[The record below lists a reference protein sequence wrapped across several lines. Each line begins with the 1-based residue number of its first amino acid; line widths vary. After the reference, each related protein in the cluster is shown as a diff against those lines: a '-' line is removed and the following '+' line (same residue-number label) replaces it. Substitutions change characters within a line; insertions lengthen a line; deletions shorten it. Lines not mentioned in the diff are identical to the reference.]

1 MNISMRRLL
10 PLFLLLWLLPACAEL
25 PGLLPSGRGV
35 ETVVTDESLFQ
46 AAEADYHRQAY
57 GRAYQ
62 SYAQYLERYPG
73 GPHAAEARLREA
85 ELLGLK
91 GDWQGSLGLYQGIL
105 ARQPEPGVALK
116 ARYGIG
122 RAYFKLGQYQQ
133 AAQTLDSLTAV
144 GDLPRSMWF
153 STQALL
159 TEIALKQG
167 NIPDAYS
174 RLRLAAQDLPSGD
187 QEWFE
192 DLKTRVVEAAS
203 PEDLESLADL
213 YRDSPLSA
221 ALVLRLAR
229 LCQQAGQSGE
239 TQKWVKLLQERY
251 PGSLEAKAGQGL
263 LAEGP
268 GGKVTLGCLLPL
280 SGELS
285 NIGFRVQRGMELAA
299 REARVDLIFKDAPND
314 PETVSQQVQGLAQ
327 DPRVLAILGPLSGGI
342 AQPAAAAAQDA
353 GVPLVALSQKA
364 DLTQTGNLI
373 FHAFLIPRQQAR
385 ALVRRCT
392 EMGLRRFAILYP
404 DSAYGRAFLQAF
416 QEDLAAAG
424 LDLASQEVYAPG
436 TQDFTQALSSL
447 KEALLAQA
455 PETAAATALFI
466 PDDAAAVSAI
476 AGQLANSPRAGVQ
489 LLGTNLLHNP
499 EITPEQSAA
508 LEGVWFCDA
517 FFGGDPDPAVQ
528 AFVAA
533 YRQQYGEA
541 PDYLAA
547 QGYLMVGLFG
557 RLARSG
563 GPLSRANLA
572 PKLQSLKAASDLP
585 WFRGFNRQREEE
597 AAIYLLTFQDGR
609 VQMLAPPAAS
619 PASE

>member
-1 MNISMRRLL
+1 
-10 PLFLLLWLLPACAEL
+10 
-25 PGLLPSGRGV
+25 
-35 ETVVTDESLFQ
+35 
-46 AAEADYHRQAY
+46 
-57 GRAYQ
+57 
-62 SYAQYLERYPG
+62 
-73 GPHAAEARLREA
+73 
-85 ELLGLK
+85 
-91 GDWQGSLGLYQGIL
+91 
-105 ARQPEPGVALK
+105 
-116 ARYGIG
+116 
-122 RAYFKLGQYQQ
+122 
-133 AAQTLDSLTAV
+133 
-144 GDLPRSMWF
+144 
-153 STQALL
+153 
-159 TEIALKQG
+159 
-167 NIPDAYS
+167 
-174 RLRLAAQDLPSGD
+174 
-187 QEWFE
+187 
-192 DLKTRVVEAAS
+192 VVEAAS

-299 REARVDLIFKDAPND
+299 REARVDLIFKDTPND

-327 DPRVLAILGPLSGGI
+327 DPRVLAILGPLSAGI

-436 TQDFTQALSSL
+436 TQDFTQELTSL
-447 KEALLAQA
+447 KEALSAQG
-455 PETAAATALFI
+455 PETVPATALFI
-466 PDDAAAVSAI
+466 PDDVMAVSAI
-476 AGQLANSPRAGVQ
+476 AGQLAESPLAGVQ

-499 EITPEQSAA
+499 GITPEQAAA
-508 LEGVWFCDA
+508 LKGVWFSDA
-517 FFGGDPDPAVQ
+517 FFEGDPNPAVQ
-528 AFVAA
+528 AFVGN
-533 YRQQYGEA
+533 YRQKYGET

-547 QGYLMVGLFG
+547 QGYLLVRLFG
-557 RLARSG
+557 RLAKSG
-563 GPLSRANLA
+563 GPLSRADLA
-572 PKLQSLKAASDLP
+572 SKLSSLKADPDLP
-585 WFRGFNRQREEE
+585 WFRGFNRQGEEE

-609 VQMLAPPAAS
+609 VQMLTPPAPA

>member
-1 MNISMRRLL
+1 MRRLL

-25 PGLLPSGRGV
+25 PGLPPSGRGV

-91 GDWQGSLGLYQGIL
+91 GDWQGSLGLYQDIL

-144 GDLPRSMWF
+144 GDLPRSLWF

-299 REARVDLIFKDAPND
+299 REARVDLIFKDTPND

-327 DPRVLAILGPLSGGI
+327 DPRVLAILGPLSAGI

-364 DLTQTGNLI
+364 DLTQTGNLV

-385 ALVRRCT
+385 ALVRRGT

-404 DSAYGRAFLQAF
+404 DSAYGRAFLEAF
-416 QEDLAAAG
+416 QKELAAAG
-424 LDLASQEVYAPG
+424 LGLAAQEMYTPG
-436 TQDFTQALSSL
+436 TQDFTQELTSL
-447 KEALLAQA
+447 KEALSAQG
-455 PETAAATALFI
+455 PETVPATALFI
-466 PDDAAAVSAI
+466 PDDVMAVSAI
-476 AGQLANSPRAGVQ
+476 AGQLAESPLAGVQ

-499 EITPEQSAA
+499 GITPEQAAA
-508 LEGVWFCDA
+508 LKGVWFSDA
-517 FFGGDPDPAVQ
+517 FFEGDPNPAVQ
-528 AFVAA
+528 AFVGN
-533 YRQQYGEA
+533 YRQKYGET

-547 QGYLMVGLFG
+547 QGYLLVRLFG
-557 RLARSG
+557 RLAKSG
-563 GPLSRANLA
+563 GPLSRADLA
-572 PKLQSLKAASDLP
+572 SKLSSLKADPDLP
-585 WFRGFNRQREEE
+585 WFRGFNRQGEEE

-609 VQMLAPPAAS
+609 VQMLPPPAPA

>member
-1 MNISMRRLL
+1 
-10 PLFLLLWLLPACAEL
+10 
-25 PGLLPSGRGV
+25 V
-35 ETVVTDESLFQ
+35 EAAATDESLFR

-62 SYAQYLERYPG
+62 NYAQYLERYPR

-91 GDWQGSLGLYQGIL
+91 GDWQGSLGLYQDIL
-105 ARQPEPGVALK
+105 AQQPEPGVALK

-122 RAYFKLGQYQQ
+122 RAYFKLGQYRQ

-144 GDLPRSMWF
+144 GDLPRSLWF

-159 TEIALKQG
+159 AEIALKQG

-203 PEDLESLADL
+203 PEDLQSLADL
-213 YRDSPLSA
+213 YRDNPLSA

-251 PGSLEAKAGQGL
+251 PGSPEASAGQGL
-263 LAEGP
+263 LAGGP

-280 SGELS
+280 SSELS

-299 REARVDLIFKDAPND
+299 RESRVDLIFKDTPND

-327 DPRVLAILGPLSGGI
+327 DPRVLAILGPLSAGI

-416 QEDLAAAG
+416 QEELAAAG
-424 LDLASQEVYAPG
+424 PELAAQEVYAPG
-436 TQDFTQALSSL
+436 TQDFTQALTNL

-455 PETAAATALFI
+455 PETAAATALFT
-466 PDDAAAVSAI
+466 PDDPAAVSAI
-476 AGQLANSPRAGVQ
+476 ARQLAKSPLAGVQ

-508 LEGVWFCDA
+508 LQGVWFSDA

-533 YRQQYGEA
+533 YRQKYGEA

-547 QGYLMVGLFG
+547 QGYLMVELFG

-563 GPLSRANLA
+563 DPLSRANLA
-572 PKLQSLKAASDLP
+572 FKLQSLKAASDLP
-585 WFRGFNRQREEE
+585 WFRGFNPQREEE